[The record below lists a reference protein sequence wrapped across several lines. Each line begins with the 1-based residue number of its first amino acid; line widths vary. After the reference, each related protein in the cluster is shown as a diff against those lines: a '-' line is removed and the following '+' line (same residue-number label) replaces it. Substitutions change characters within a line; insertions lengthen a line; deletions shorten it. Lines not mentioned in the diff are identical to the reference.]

1 MGHCE
6 CVYNFHVQAGP
17 GAKFRVHT
25 YLDTPS
31 AANGAAGLPT
41 GCVAATNSFYVV
53 NAGGVVRKY
62 GLPAVGD
69 GSMHGNFAALGVL
82 NAEEVGGSSPPSDAE
97 RGVAWCAKHR
107 VLLVSTVSGCI
118 RVYTDVGQR
127 FKSLRYAPRDGGM
140 AVATALAVDNVR
152 GDVFCGRA
160 DGRVLAVTPT
170 SEVVFEGQQRPQAAT
185 GPIHSV
191 RGLTLHDGILYSG
204 SGDGWLRVWECR

>member
-1 MGHCE
+1 M
-6 CVYNFHVQAGP
+6 QAATQTAAGVKHP
-17 GAKFRVHT
+17 GAKFKVHT

-62 GLPAVGD
+62 GTPAVGD
-69 GSMHGNFAALGVL
+69 GNIHGNFAALGVL
-82 NAEEVGGSSPPSDAE
+82 NAEEVGGSSPPSDAA
-97 RGVAWCAKHR
+97 RGVAWCAKHK

-118 RVYTDVGQR
+118 SVFSGLGKRL
-127 FKSLRYAPRDGGM
+127 KSIRCAPRDGSVS
-140 AVATALAVDNVR
+140 VATVLAADNVR

-170 SEVVFEGQQRPQAAT
+170 SEVVFEGQQKPQAAA
-185 GPIHSV
+185 GPTHSV
-191 RGLTLHDGILYSG
+191 CGLTLHDGILYSG